1 MHTRSVLDG
10 ASTRSSG
17 RKGRGSRLQ
26 GQQSA
31 ASPAYLQSEMLP
43 HLAPAG
49 FAGPTPD
56 VEGFRAGTLNEDV
69 SSGALCKSA
78 LKKCVAATDRV
89 LLLVFFGAFMYFMLN
104 SNFLFSAE

>member
-10 ASTRSSG
+10 ASTRSTTQ
-17 RKGRGSRLQ
+17 KGRGSRLK
-26 GQQSA
+26 GQRSA

-56 VEGFRAGTLNEDV
+56 VAGSRSGTMDEDV
-69 SSGALCKSA
+69 STGALCKSA
-78 LKKCVAATDRV
+78 LKKCIAATDRI

-104 SNFLFSAE
+104 SNFLFGAE